1 MARVRLI
8 RYSPTEAMRFAVPI
22 KTRHVHEGFTHI
34 MMRIGSVAVC
44 AVLLTSIGCAKQQTV
59 KMPVQ
64 PKPNYARPLAEG
76 DSALRLITDPQ
87 RVPDLAAAFANHDPT
102 LLAAL
107 EQSLAWFAAPS
118 SQQFFPFDEITHE
131 HARASL
137 STLYDLFA
145 NSYDAQSFV
154 ADVQRSFDVYESVG
168 YNNRGVVL
176 FTGYYAPTFRASRTR
191 SNRFAYPLYTRPA
204 DLVTDPV
211 TGQPLG
217 RRRLDDSVTPYY
229 TRRQIDQSR
238 MFAGKELVWLEDP
251 LSAYIVHVNGS
262 AKLRLTDGSLMYI
275 GYAGKTDH
283 PYTGLGQSMLDE
295 GLLWSDELSLPA
307 VRRVYEQNPKLVT
320 DLIYRNKSYVFF
332 AEYDGDMWPAGSL
345 GVPVTAQRT
354 LATDKKV
361 YPRGGLVL
369 VDTKAV
375 TFGDDQRTF
384 LEFMLDQ
391 DTGGAIQAP
400 GRADIFMGV
409 GASAEILAGG
419 QYADGR
425 LYYFFLK
432 PEYAPSGVADANR

>member
-1 MARVRLI
+1 
-8 RYSPTEAMRFAVPI
+8 
-22 KTRHVHEGFTHI
+22 
-34 MMRIGSVAVC
+34 MMRIGFVVVC
-44 AVLLTSIGCAKQQTV
+44 AVLFASIGCAKQQTV
-59 KMPVQ
+59 RMPVES
-64 PKPNYARPLAEG
+64 KPDYARPLSEG
-76 DSALRLITDPQ
+76 ASALRLITDPQ
-87 RVPDLAAAFANHDPT
+87 RLPDLEAAYQNHDAT

-107 EQSLAWFAAPS
+107 QQSMAWFAAPS
-118 SQQFFPFDEITHE
+118 SRHFFPFDQITHE

-137 STLYDLFA
+137 SALHDLFA

-154 ADVQRSFDVYESVG
+154 ADLERMFDVYESVG

-191 SNRFAYPLYTRPA
+191 TSRFAYPLYKRPA

-238 MFAGKELVWLEDP
+238 MFAGKELVWLQDP

-262 AKLRLTDGSLMYI
+262 AKLRLADGSLMYI

-295 GLLWSDELSLPA
+295 GLIRSGELSLPA
-307 VRRVYEQNPKLVT
+307 VRRVYEQNPKMVT
-320 DLIYRNKSYVFF
+320 DLIYRNKNYVFF
-332 AEYDGDMWPAGSL
+332 TEYDGDMWPAGSL

-354 LATDKKV
+354 LATDKRV

-375 TFGDDQRTF
+375 TFSEGQREF

-419 QYADGR
+419 QYAEGQ

-432 PEYAPSGVADANR
+432 PEYAPDGVADANP

>member
-1 MARVRLI
+1 M
-8 RYSPTEAMRFAVPI
+8 MRFRAV
-22 KTRHVHEGFTHI
+22 V
-34 MMRIGSVAVC
+34 VC
-44 AVLLTSIGCAKQQTV
+44 VVLCTLIGCATKQVAQI
-59 KMPVQ
+59 PVE
-64 PKPNYARPLAEG
+64 PKPDYARALSDGA
-76 DSALRLITDPQ
+76 SALSLITDPT
-87 RVPDLAAAFANHDPT
+87 RLPDLAAAYANHDST
-102 LLAAL
+102 LLAAI

-118 SQQFFPFDEITHE
+118 SRQFFPFEQITHE
-131 HARASL
+131 QARASL
-137 STLYDLFA
+137 SALYDLLA
-145 NSYDAQSFV
+145 NSYDEPAFV
-154 ADVQRSFDVYESVG
+154 ADLQRMFDVYESVG
-168 YNNRGVVL
+168 YNGRGVVL
-176 FTGYYAPTFRASRTR
+176 FTGYYAPTFRASRTHT
-191 SNRFAYPLYTRPA
+191 SRFAYPLYKRPP

-211 TGQPLG
+211 TGEPLG
-217 RRRLDDSVTPYY
+217 RRRLDDSIGSYY

-238 MFAGKELVWLEDP
+238 MFAGKELVWLQDP
-251 LSAYIVHVNGS
+251 LSTYIVHVNGS

-275 GYAGKTDH
+275 GYAGKTDR

-295 GLLWSDELSLPA
+295 GLLRTEELSLPA

-320 DLIYRNKSYVFF
+320 ELIYRNENYVFF
-332 AEYDGDMWPAGSL
+332 TEYDGDTWPAGSL

-375 TFGDDQRTF
+375 TFSEGQRDF
-384 LEFMLDQ
+384 LQFMLDQ

-419 QYADGR
+419 QYAEGR

-432 PEYAPSGVADANR
+432 PEYVDQYLPSGLARAERNP